1 MTLLVAATLASATAA
16 VSSPRP
22 SGPLPIRVTRDSV
35 RLPAGCRPRAA
46 ARLLDRVF
54 VAFNRRKRSRLN
66 TLVAPSSRR
75 RLAPHE
81 RVFDRFYMNVPPE
94 FGTYSRR
101 FLLASLATRFA
112 QHERLQ
118 LLEIAVS
125 REERAVA
132 GFSFLARRA
141 ADDLRTVEVISGKG
155 GIDCTSQRLYNLFG
169 ETRTT
174 THWPAGRPAIA
185 CSARV
190 ASRELCPPV
199 R

>member
-1 MTLLVAATLASATAA
+1 VTLLVAATVAPATAA
-16 VSSPRP
+16 VAGSRSFA
-22 SGPLPIRVTRDSV
+22 PLPIRVTRDSV
-35 RLPAGCRPRAA
+35 RMPAGCRPRAA

-54 VAFNRRKRSRLN
+54 VAFNKRNRSQLN
-66 TLVAPSSRR
+66 ALVAPSSRR

-81 RVFDRFYMNVPPE
+81 RPFDRFYMNVPPT
-94 FGTYSRR
+94 FGTFSRQL
-101 FLLASLATRFA
+101 LLASLVTPFA

-125 REERAVA
+125 REQPAVA
-132 GFSFLARRA
+132 GFGFLARRA
-141 ADDLRTVEVISGKG
+141 GDDLRKVEVISGKG
-155 GIDCTSQRLYNLFG
+155 GIDCTSQRLYNLFA

-174 THWPAGRPAIA
+174 TPRPARRPAIA

-190 ASRELCPPV
+190 GSSKLCPPI

>member
-1 MTLLVAATLASATAA
+1 MTLLAAATLASATGT
-16 VSSPRP
+16 VSNRRP
-22 SGPLPIRVTRDSV
+22 PAPLPIRVTRDNV
-35 RLPAGCRPRAA
+35 RLAAGCRPRPA

-54 VAFNRRKRSRLN
+54 VAFNTRKRLRLN
-66 TLVAPSSRR
+66 ALVAPSSRV

-81 RVFDRFYMNVPPE
+81 RAFDRFYMNVPPA
-94 FGTYSRR
+94 FGTFSRR
-101 FLLASLATRFA
+101 LLLASLARRFA

-125 REERAVA
+125 REGRAVA

-141 ADDLRTVEVISGKG
+141 ADDLPSVEVISGKG

-174 THWPAGRPAIA
+174 TRWPAARPAIA

-190 ASRELCPPV
+190 ASSELCPPI